1 MRLIIGGIAE
11 RVDFAFEEI
20 DDLQLAVERLLAE
33 AGHGRTA
40 CSSRSR
46 WARTASAPAWARS
59 ARRAIADAL
68 RDGDAPPG
76 QLTLRRILQTVV
88 DSFGVEDADGRRD
101 RRAAREAQG
110 PRVST
115 PQRRSPAASEQARE
129 EDRELLRRYH
139 EEGDTTAREE
149 LIERHLP
156 LVRSLA
162 RRYAGRGEALE
173 DIEQVGAIGLIKA
186 IDRFELEREVS
197 LATYATPNVVGEI
210 KRHFRDKG
218 WAIRVPRALQELNA
232 SMSGAI
238 ERLTGRL
245 GRSPSI
251 AEIAEELK
259 TTPEEVLEAME
270 VGLRLLDRL
279 ALHRPRRRGRARPAR
294 DDRRRGRGLRALRG
308 PRRARAR
315 RSSGCRSASARSCA
329 CGSRRACRR
338 RRSPQRVGLSQ
349 MHVSRL
355 IRKSL
360 AIMREELLRTASR
373 EPPER
378 ALRAHFGARAV
389 EKLLLSSGYLAARRR
404 IVSRAETTAGGS

>member
-1 MRLIIGGIAE
+1 
-11 RVDFAFEEI
+11 V
-20 DDLQLAVERLLAE
+20 
-33 AGHGRTA
+33 T
-40 CSSRSR
+40 
-46 WARTASAPAWARS
+46 
-59 ARRAIADAL
+59 
-68 RDGDAPPG
+68 
-76 QLTLRRILQTVV
+76 
-88 DSFGVEDADGRRD
+88 
-101 RRAAREAQG
+101 
-110 PRVST
+110 T
-115 PQRRSPAASEQARE
+115 PQRRSAVSSEKARE
-129 EDRELLRRYH
+129 EDRALLRRYH

-270 VGLRLLDRL
+270 VGSAYSTVSLSTGPGGDEELDPLETIGGEDEEFERSEDRAALEPALDRL
-279 ALHRPRRRGRARPAR
+279 PPREREILRMRFEE
-294 DDRRRGRGLRALRG
+294 GLPQTQIA
-308 PRRARAR
+308 
-315 RSSGCRSASARSCA
+315 
-329 CGSRRACRR
+329 
-338 RRSPQRVGLSQ
+338 QRVGLSQ

-360 AIMREELLRTASR
+360 SIMREELLRM
-373 EPPER
+373 PP
-378 ALRAHFGARAV
+378 GAA
-389 EKLLLSSGYLAARRR
+389 
-404 IVSRAETTAGGS
+404 

>member
-1 MRLIIGGIAE
+1 MN
-11 RVDFAFEEI
+11 V
-20 DDLQLAVERLLAE
+20 
-33 AGHGRTA
+33 
-40 CSSRSR
+40 SRGN
-46 WARTASAPAWARS
+46 TASAD
-59 ARRAIADAL
+59 ARRAA
-68 RDGDAPPG
+68 
-76 QLTLRRILQTVV
+76 
-88 DSFGVEDADGRRD
+88 
-101 RRAAREAQG
+101 
-110 PRVST
+110 
-115 PQRRSPAASEQARE
+115 SPERARE

-139 EEGDTTAREE
+139 ETGDTNARED
-149 LIERHLP
+149 LIQRHLP

-186 IDRFELEREVS
+186 IDRFELERDVS

-251 AEIAEELK
+251 GEIADELK

-270 VGLRLLDRL
+270 VGSAYSTVSLSSGPTGEEELDPLETIGGEDAGFERSEDRAALEPALERL
-279 ALHRPRRRGRARPAR
+279 APREREILRMRFEE
-294 DDRRRGRGLRALRG
+294 GLPQTQIA
-308 PRRARAR
+308 
-315 RSSGCRSASARSCA
+315 
-329 CGSRRACRR
+329 
-338 RRSPQRVGLSQ
+338 QRVGLSQ

-360 AIMREELLRTASR
+360 GVMREELLR
-373 EPPER
+373 
-378 ALRAHFGARAV
+378 
-389 EKLLLSSGYLAARRR
+389 
-404 IVSRAETTAGGS
+404 